1 MISWACAHTVS
12 CIGIVMQPC
21 SVRDPTFSML
31 TLHASYENRI
41 AALIYSTRFKESIV
55 MLADLK
61 DRIPAF
67 SLSF

>member
-1 MISWACAHTVS
+1 
-12 CIGIVMQPC
+12 MQPC

-31 TLHASYENRI
+31 TLHASYEDRI
-41 AALIYSTRFKESIV
+41 AALTFSTRIKESIV